1 MAWREAARPERGAA
15 REAEEGVTHQMTRY
29 KVSLENIRLY
39 GYHGASENERELGQR
54 FEIDVELIADL
65 SEAVK
70 SDSMKKTVDY
80 EKVYRLVESE
90 VVNQKYHLLETMAD
104 KIARDI
110 LDQFDALEVIVRVRK
125 PSVPIAGAIDH
136 VEIEVTRAR

>member
-1 MAWREAARPERGAA
+1 
-15 REAEEGVTHQMTRY
+15 MTEY

-54 FEIDVELIADL
+54 FEVDVEITADL

-70 SDSMKKTVDY
+70 SDDMRRTVDY
-80 EKVYRLVESE
+80 EKVYHLVEAE
-90 VVNQKYHLLETMAD
+90 VVSEKYHLLETMAD
-104 KIARDI
+104 KIARDV
-110 LDQFDALEVIVRVRK
+110 LRKFNASRVVVRIRK

-136 VEIEVTRAR
+136 VEIEVIHTK